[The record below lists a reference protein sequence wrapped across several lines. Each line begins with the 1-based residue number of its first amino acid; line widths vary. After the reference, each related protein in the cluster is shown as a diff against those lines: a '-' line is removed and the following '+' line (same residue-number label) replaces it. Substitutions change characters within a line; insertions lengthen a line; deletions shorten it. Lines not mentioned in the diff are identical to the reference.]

1 MVSSITFSV
10 RCRDGAAVEDQVWST
25 ASVDL
30 LRSAVPWRT
39 FRWFKGQKHYSGS
52 YWSATTRSHVIYES
66 RLELARLLFADFD
79 PAVLGITAQPFLL
92 KAEVEGLVR
101 THVPDC
107 LLITENGPVVVDVKP
122 KRQISTPSVTFTLG
136 WAQRAVE
143 LRRWRYEAWCEPPEA
158 EFPAE
163 ILEELRSA
171 DLDSVPLGQA
181 ARQLS
186 ERPEPT
192 TRAAIL
198 HLLWTHYLRTDLT
211 QPLVLTRVLRRTT

>member
-10 RCRDGAAVEDQVWST
+10 CCRDGAAVEDQVWST

-66 RLELARLLFADFD
+66 RLELARLLFTDFD

-92 KAEVEGLVR
+92 KAEVEGQVR

-122 KRQISTPSVTFTLG
+122 KQ
-136 WAQRAVE
+136 
-143 LRRWRYEAWCEPPEA
+143 
-158 EFPAE
+158 
-163 ILEELRSA
+163 
-171 DLDSVPLGQA
+171 
-181 ARQLS
+181 
-186 ERPEPT
+186 
-192 TRAAIL
+192 
-198 HLLWTHYLRTDLT
+198 LWTHYLRTDLT